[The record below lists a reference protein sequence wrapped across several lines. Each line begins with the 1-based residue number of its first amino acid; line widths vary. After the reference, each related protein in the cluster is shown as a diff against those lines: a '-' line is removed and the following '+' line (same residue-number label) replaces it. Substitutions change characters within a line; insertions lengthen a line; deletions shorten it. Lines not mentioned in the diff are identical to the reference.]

1 MQTNWASSE
10 IENDY
15 IIRVGQPIGQIFG
28 YVSNGRYEV
37 SDFDIAASQAAGKW
51 VLKNGVP
58 DASGV
63 LGTTVM
69 PGMMKIADTD
79 GDGNVTT
86 ADRQIIGDTNPTCTG
101 GFNINA
107 RAYGFDLA
115 ANFNWSIGNDVYN
128 ANKLMFT
135 QTGKLNTYWNLI
147 DEMADGKRWTY
158 INAQGE
164 MLDFNR
170 ADELA
175 ALNANTTMW
184 TPYTTKYILTDYGVE
199 KASFLRLAT
208 LTLGYTLPKALTKKA
223 YINSL
228 RIYATCYNV
237 FCLTNYSGSDP
248 EVSSVRKT
256 NMTPGVDFSAYP
268 KSRQFV
274 VGLNVNF

>member
-1 MQTNWASSE
+1 MFNTKNKVGFYMKKTIIIILCLLMTLAGCSAPSQE
-10 IENDY
+10 KEDY
-15 IIRVGQPIGQIFG
+15 SKSWRDRPIPEQ
-28 YVSNGRYEV
+28 
-37 SDFDIAASQAAGKW
+37 FDLRS
-51 VLKNGVP
+51 V
-58 DASGV
+58 
-63 LGTTVM
+63 
-69 PGMMKIADTD
+69 DTD